1 VIGEQELRRLRRQ
14 EEEQAMAKRPAPS
27 APQSV
32 TLNRSEMEQAVKRF
46 QKVIERLRS
55 FDPSS
60 INDRGDTRIE
70 GLEHAVRTGIEKT
83 YSPGTVQYERL
94 VGAMHLDTA
103 SINMIEPTPIEEVR
117 EGLVAGRDRAIVML
131 EEEVGALTED
141 LEAMP
146 AAAGGSTEPRA
157 RAASREIFVVHGHD
171 EGARE
176 TVAGFLRKLDLS
188 PIILHEHAN
197 EGRTIIEKFEDKSS
211 DAGFAVVL
219 LTPDDVG
226 GTDATKLQP
235 RARQNVILELG
246 YFVAKLGR
254 KRVCALKKGDI
265 EVPTDYIGVGYVNLD
280 LKGGWRLELAR
291 EIKAAGIDV
300 DLNKAV

>member
-1 VIGEQELRRLRRQ
+1 
-14 EEEQAMAKRPAPS
+14 MAKKATPTPQNVALNPA
-27 APQSV
+27 
-32 TLNRSEMEQAVKRF
+32 EMQQAVKRF
-46 QKVIERLRS
+46 QKLIERLRE
-55 FDPSS
+55 FDPKT
-60 INDRGDTRIE
+60 INERGDACIE
-70 GLEHAVRTGIEKT
+70 ALEHAVRTGIEKT
-83 YSPGTVQYERL
+83 YPPGTVQYERL

-103 SINMIEPTPIEEVR
+103 SINMIEPTPISEVR
-117 EGLVAGRDRAIVML
+117 EGLAYGRDRAIAML
-131 EEEVGALTED
+131 EEEVAALTED
-141 LEAMP
+141 LEVT
-146 AAAGGSTEPRA
+146 AATPSTGAKGEA
-157 RAASREIFVVHGHD
+157 RAVSRAIFVVHGHD

-176 TVAGFLRKLDLS
+176 TVAGFLRKLDLT

-197 EGRTIIEKFEDKSS
+197 QGRTIIEKFEDKSN
-211 DAGFAVVL
+211 DVGFAVVL

-254 KRVCALKKGDI
+254 DRVCALKKGDI
-265 EVPTDYIGVGYVNLD
+265 EVPTDYIGVGYVDLD
-280 LKGGWRLELAR
+280 PKGGWRLDLAR